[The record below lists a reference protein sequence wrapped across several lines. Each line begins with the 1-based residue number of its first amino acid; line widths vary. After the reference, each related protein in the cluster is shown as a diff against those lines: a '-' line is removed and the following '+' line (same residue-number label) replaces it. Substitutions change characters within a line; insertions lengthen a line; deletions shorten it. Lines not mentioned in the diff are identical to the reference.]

1 VTPLLTGRVAFVT
14 GAGSGIGRAI
24 ARRFAEEGADIAAV
38 DLNETAA
45 AETADGVRALGRRA
59 EAVRADVAVPSEV
72 EAAAERT
79 RAALGR
85 IDILVN
91 NAGLTRDVT
100 IRKMTDDDW
109 DRVIDV
115 HLKGTFLCTRAVAAR
130 IRDGGRGGA
139 IVNMSS
145 ISGKIGNFGQANYA
159 AAKAGIVALTKV
171 TAREYARYGIRA
183 NAIQPGLIDTP
194 MIRAMGDELLK
205 ARIGDTPLGR
215 IGRPEEIANVALFL
229 ASDLASFVTGAV
241 IEVTG
246 GRYL

>member
-24 ARRFAEEGADIAAV
+24 ARRFAEEGADIAVV
-38 DLNETAA
+38 DLNEAAA

-79 RAALGR
+79 QAALGR

-194 MIRAMGDELLK
+194 MTRAMGDELLK